1 MITICVFVRYLTYF
15 DGLLRHRGTEPGL
28 WEVFTSSLALDH
40 IIITSVTCV
49 EEFWLLQTLI
59 KLSQQQQL

>member
-49 EEFWLLQTLI
+49 EEF
-59 KLSQQQQL
+59 